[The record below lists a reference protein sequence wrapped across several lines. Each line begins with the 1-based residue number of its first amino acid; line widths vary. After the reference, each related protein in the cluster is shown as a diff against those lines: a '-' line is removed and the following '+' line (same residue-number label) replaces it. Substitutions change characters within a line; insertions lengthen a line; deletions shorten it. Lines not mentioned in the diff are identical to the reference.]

1 MMIVWVTAAKPVK
14 DFKIWLRFNDG
25 KEGIIDL
32 QRTIFTDSR
41 PIFAPLRNP
50 EYFRRFKI
58 EMDTLVWENELDL
71 APEFLYEQVQPIS
84 KNVEEVVARSE
95 LVLQT
100 F

>member
-1 MMIVWVTAAKPVK
+1 MSIWITTANHIS
-14 DFKIWLRFNDG
+14 DFKIWLQFNDG
-25 KEGIIDL
+25 KAGIIDL

-50 EYFRRFKI
+50 EYFRRFQV

-84 KNVEEVVARSE
+84 ERSR
-95 LVLQT
+95 LDWA
-100 F
+100 

>member
-1 MMIVWVTAAKPVK
+1 MSIWVTTANHISN
-14 DFKIWLRFNDG
+14 FKIRLWFNDG

-50 EYFRRFKI
+50 EYFRRFKV

-71 APEFLYEQVQPIS
+71 APEFLYEQVQTTS
-84 KNVEEVVARSE
+84 ENRSTN
-95 LVLQT
+95 Q
-100 F
+100 